1 MAAYVAA
8 VTLLVSWL
16 QLCSA
21 QTAYIVPS
29 MQADSPSNH
38 SYLRLGSIVSNKA
51 MLAEYD
57 TVVLTTDYRITVS
70 AACHTAQALLVHILN
85 DRQLRHVPP

>member
-1 MAAYVAA
+1 MAAAFAAYV
-8 VTLLVSWL
+8 LLASWL

-38 SYLRLGSIVSNKA
+38 SYLRLGSIVGNKA

-57 TVVLTTDYRITVS
+57 EVVLTTDYRIVVS
-70 AACHTAQALLVHILN
+70 AVNAVWCMAQTLLVHG
-85 DRQLRHVPP
+85 